1 MISYGP
7 LGDAVKAR
15 IGLTR
20 LIEQRIG
27 VSRAQH
33 IGIVWQNQTECA
45 LIKPPIPFPNG
56 HTELMVVQPGHP
68 GHKAKPPVPS
78 DMDIAW
84 DVINVVGDAAFAYM
98 AITEF
103 AAGLAVVAELGLD
116 AVGVGA
122 VCLLAF
128 AAVEVADAFVLF
140 LADGA
145 MTIAKT
151 EAKLTGNQ
159 KIEERLKSNDLY
171 NFIETWGPVIALPAV
186 GKDIL
191 DFFKLASKARL
202 LTDVRRQTFFKA
214 REVLREMR
222 VADAFIG
229 EEGDAALHESYDIL
243 KTRFHKFGHELED
256 IHRDFNRLR
265 MIGAPS
271 DIIGVVNDYLNWQ
284 DITDGI
290 VTDWKNLEAGAMFD
304 LSEAEMQADRWLHS
318 TAGWLR
324 AGSAYAAVASPFQA
338 GSPYAAARFGGMF
351 RTVGNPKVK
360 ITHTF
365 PLRIRLLGAT
375 HAKPVRGGR

>member
-7 LGDAVKAR
+7 LGDSVKAR

-33 IGIVWQNQTECA
+33 IGIVWQSQTECA
-45 LIKPPIPFPNG
+45 LIKRPIPFPNG

-68 GHKAKPPVPS
+68 GHQAKPPVPS
-78 DMDIAW
+78 DMDLAW

-116 AVGVGA
+116 AVAAGT

-128 AAVEVADAFVLF
+128 ATLEVVDAFTLF

-145 MTIAKT
+145 MTLAKAD
-151 EAKLTGNQ
+151 AKLTGNQ
-159 KIEERLKSNDLY
+159 KIEKSLKSNDLY

-229 EEGDAALHESYDIL
+229 EEGDAALHESYKVL
-243 KTRFHKFGHELED
+243 KEDFHKLGHELEE
-256 IHRDFNRLR
+256 IHRDFNKLR

-271 DIIGVVNDYLNWQ
+271 DVIGLANDYLNWQ
-284 DITDGI
+284 DITNGI

-304 LSEAEMQADRWLHS
+304 LSEVEMQADRWLHS
-318 TAGWLR
+318 TAG
-324 AGSAYAAVASPFQA
+324 
-338 GSPYAAARFGGMF
+338 
-351 RTVGNPKVK
+351 
-360 ITHTF
+360 
-365 PLRIRLLGAT
+365 
-375 HAKPVRGGR
+375 

>member
-7 LGDAVKAR
+7 FGDAVKAR

-68 GHKAKPPVPS
+68 GHKTKPPVPS

-84 DVINVVGDAAFAYM
+84 DVINVVGDAAVAYM

-128 AAVEVADAFVLF
+128 AVVEALDAFAMF
-140 LADGA
+140 LADGG
-145 MTIAKT
+145 MTVAQVGDKI
-151 EAKLTGNQ
+151 EGNQ
-159 KIEERLKSNDLY
+159 KFEKSVKSNELY
-171 NFIETWGPVIALPAV
+171 NLIETWGPVIALPAV

-202 LTDVRRQTFFKA
+202 LTDLRSQMFTRAK
-214 REVLREMR
+214 EVLREMR
-222 VADAFIG
+222 ATDAFIG
-229 EEGDAALHESYDIL
+229 KEGDLALRASYKFLKESVRGL
-243 KTRFHKFGHELED
+243 GHELED
-256 IHRDFNRLR
+256 IHRDFNELR
-265 MIGAPS
+265 MIGAPG
-271 DIIGVVNDYLNWQ
+271 DVIGLFNDYLNAQ
-284 DITDGI
+284 DITDGM

-324 AGSAYAAVASPFQA
+324 AGSAHAAVASPFQA

-351 RTVGNPKVK
+351 RTVGNPKVR

-375 HAKPVRGGR
+375 QAKPVRGGR